1 MSDEIKE
8 IDLSGPAFLLSLPEI
23 LTSPPYARVLEFL
36 LRMQH
41 NPPQALLIEGGCC
54 SERMAAALLW
64 ACMLNC
70 QEKDAKSMPCLV
82 CHSCQ
87 RFIQAAHR
95 DFFVLDGREE
105 SIKIAQVREQVR
117 PVLGEPPREA
127 QKRVVLLAEAQSL
140 GEAAANALLKSME
153 EPRPHNAFILT
164 APQRERLLP
173 TLVSRSWILTLPWP
187 LPGKSTGLWAGMGQ
201 EQMQKNNSE
210 LVGQADHAREEAEL
224 ENALADFLRTG
235 IGWFSRSGTRGTINS
250 PIATALLSRC
260 ESALAASMLKGQHAA
275 GNSALALLFSNG
287 ATPNLVSKAYQALG
301 ACQTALHYNVNP
313 ALVMDWLATKLF
325 IWLEEIRRSKQVK

>member
-8 IDLSGPAFLLSLPEI
+8 VDLSGPAFLLSLPEI
-23 LTSPPYARVLEFL
+23 LASQPYTRVLEFL

-54 SERMAAALLW
+54 SERIAAALLW

-70 QEKDAKSMPCLV
+70 LEKDQKGMPCLV

-87 RFIQAAHR
+87 RFIQVVHR
-95 DFFVLDGREE
+95 DFFVLDGRAE
-105 SIKIAQVREQVR
+105 SIKIAAVREQVR

-127 QKRVVLLAEAQSL
+127 EKRVVLLAEAQSL

-187 LPGKSTGLWAGMGQ
+187 LPGKSTGPWAATGQ
-201 EQMQKNNSE
+201 EQMQKNNPDFAE
-210 LVGQADHAREEAEL
+210 QENHALEWAEL
-224 ENALADFLRTG
+224 ERALAQFLSSGKGWFARTG
-235 IGWFSRSGTRGTINS
+235 VRGTITATV
-250 PIATALLSRC
+250 ATALLSRC
-260 ESALAASMLKGQHAA
+260 QSALAASMLKGEHAGA
-275 GNSALALLFSNG
+275 NSSLAKVFSANTNSSF
-287 ATPNLVSKAYQALG
+287 ASKAYHALG
-301 ACQTALHYNVNP
+301 TCQTALHYNVNP
-313 ALVMDWLATKLF
+313 SLVMDWLATKLF
-325 IWLEEIRRSKQVK
+325 IWLEEIRRSK

>member
-8 IDLSGPAFLLSLPEI
+8 ADLSGPAFLLSLPEV

-54 SERMAAALLW
+54 AERIAAALLW

-70 QEKDAKSMPCLV
+70 PQKNNAGMPCLA
-82 CHSCQ
+82 CHTCQ
-87 RFIQAAHR
+87 RFIQVAHR

-127 QKRVVLLAEAQSL
+127 QKRVILLAEAQSL

-164 APQRERLLP
+164 SPQRERLLP
-173 TLVSRSWILTLPWP
+173 TLISRSWILTLPWP
-187 LPGKSTGLWAGMGQ
+187 LPGKNAGPWAALGQ
-201 EQMQKNNSE
+201 KQMQKNNPQLAE
-210 LVGQADHAREEAEL
+210 QENNALAWAEL
-224 ENALADFLRTG
+224 EDALAQFLNSG
-235 IGWFSRSGTRGTINS
+235 KGWFSRTATRGTIS
-250 PIATALLSRC
+250 APIATALLSRC
-260 ESALAASMLKGQHAA
+260 ESALAASILEGQHAGA
-275 GNSALALLFSNG
+275 NSCLAKVFSNT
-287 ATPNLVSKAYQALG
+287 ANAPFVSKAYQALG

-325 IWLEEIRRSKQVK
+325 IWLEEIRRSK

>member
-8 IDLSGPAFLLSLPEI
+8 IDFSGPAFLLSLPEI

-70 QEKDAKSMPCLV
+70 PEKATNGMPCLV
-82 CHSCQ
+82 CHTCQ
-87 RFIQAAHR
+87 RFIQVAHR

-117 PVLGEPPREA
+117 PVLGEAPREA
-127 QKRVVLLAEAQSL
+127 QKRIILLAEAQSL

-164 APQRERLLP
+164 TPQRERLLP
-173 TLVSRSWILTLPWP
+173 TLISRSWILTLPWP

-201 EQMQKNNSE
+201 EQMQKNNPNLAE
-210 LVGQADHAREEAEL
+210 QMDHAHEELEL
-224 ENALADFLRTG
+224 ENALAQFLRSG
-235 IGWFSRSGTRGTINS
+235 KGWFSRTGTRGTIS
-250 PIATALLSRC
+250 APIATALLSRC
-260 ESALAASMLKGQHAA
+260 ESALASSMLKGQHAA
-275 GNSALALLFSNG
+275 GKSPLALIFSSSANPTL
-287 ATPNLVSKAYQALG
+287 ASRAYQALG

-325 IWLEEIRRSKQVK
+325 IWLEEIRRSK